1 MSEMSQGEHH
11 YLNDWNR
18 GRLIAQRGGG
28 IDEGMRRLLRHLRR
42 TLDSTSKSDT
52 VRRPRSLDW
61 GLVRRDDRA
70 VDSSGR
76 RMADLHEDTLRC
88 VFWRTAGSLGHN
100 EVPFSSGIPT
110 R

>member
-11 YLNDWNR
+11 YLNDRNR
-18 GRLIAQRGGG
+18 GRLIAQKSGG
-28 IDEGMRRLLRHLRR
+28 IDEGMRRLLRHFRR

-52 VRRPRSLDW
+52 VRRPRSLD
-61 GLVRRDDRA
+61 GELVRRDDRA

-76 RMADLHEDTLRC
+76 RMADFHVDALTC

-100 EVPFSSGIPT
+100 EVQFPPGIPT